1 MLNQMTS
8 FFTSAFYFQGTNW
21 KMVLLAIVL
30 GLVFGS
36 IWLTLYCPPLFKK
49 AQLWVVAIVSAV
61 LTWTAIAFVQG
72 PLQSWYSQALNH
84 FWDQTTIG
92 QWMLLAGIPLVLL
105 SGLVQDSIQTGPRP
119 DLLVA

>member
-1 MLNQMTS
+1 MI
-8 FFTSAFYFQGTNW
+8 
-21 KMVLLAIVL
+21 LLAVVV
-30 GLVFGS
+30 GLIFGA
-36 IWLTLYCPPLFKK
+36 IWLTLYRPPLFRQT
-49 AQLWVVAIVSAV
+49 QLWVVATVSAI

-105 SGLVQDSIQTGPRP
+105 SGLVQDSIQTGPRA

>member
-21 KMVLLAIVL
+21 KMILLAVVV
-30 GLVFGS
+30 GLIFGA
-36 IWLTLYCPPLFKK
+36 IWLTLYRPPLFRQT
-49 AQLWVVAIVSAV
+49 QLWVVATVSAI

-105 SGLVQDSIQTGPRP
+105 SGLVQDSIQTGPRA